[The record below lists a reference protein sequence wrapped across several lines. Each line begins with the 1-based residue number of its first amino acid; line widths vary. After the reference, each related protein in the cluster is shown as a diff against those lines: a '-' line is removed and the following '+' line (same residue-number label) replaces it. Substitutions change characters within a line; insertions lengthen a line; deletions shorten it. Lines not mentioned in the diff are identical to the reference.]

1 MLLVV
6 PHENTDNL
14 DGDVLHNMSSPP
26 QHVVEAA
33 RKPVFGLKLID
44 LGRCLKHNGSSIR
57 EDSASLQ
64 TAERFWQE
72 LKERHGITRDSID
85 ARASSWRGFLAG
97 RTYYKVQ
104 ADSPDVQLL
113 DRIPV
118 CPDIEL
124 TVAILARLVGSLFQP
139 RREPD
144 YGLGHLQGHKFMV
157 DDSRVPAVE
166 SVTLKKQKPVK
177 TPKQ

>member
-6 PHENTDNL
+6 PDENPDNF
-14 DGDVLHNMSSPP
+14 DADVLHNMSAPP
-26 QHVVEAA
+26 QHVVEAV

-44 LGRCLKHNGSSIR
+44 LGRCLKLNDSSII

-64 TAERFWQE
+64 PAERFWEE
-72 LKERHGITRDSID
+72 LQDRHGITQDSIN

-166 SVTLKKQKPVK
+166 PVTLKKQKPVK
-177 TPKQ
+177 TPKK